1 MINVDGTPIHGTIVV
16 FNRVKLSLF
25 IIFITRDVKNIFQ
38 NVCRFE
44 QDFKKRFVKILDIRL
59 NWGKSSV
66 VFSFFSLVNIQFGK
80 KKKKIHIYF
89 KFYSSRILSL
99 PGGKGRILE
108 YVWTEKSLEQQKISV
123 KEDLRWGEPL
133 SIQLKDHW
141 FKKIWLKEKKKKLR
155 ISEKYLTR
163 IRKKICGKK
172 SFFTKDL
179 DVQSLWSCNII

>member
-1 MINVDGTPIHGTIVV
+1 MINVDGTPIHGTIVA

-80 KKKKIHIYF
+80 KKKIHIYF

-108 YVWTEKSLEQQKISV
+108 YVWTEKSLEQQRISV

>member
-108 YVWTEKSLEQQKISV
+108 YVWTEKSLEQQRISV

-141 FKKIWLKEKKKKLR
+141 FKKIWLKEKKNCEFLR
-155 ISEKYLTR
+155 NIWRGSE
-163 IRKKICGKK
+163 KKICGKK

>member
-141 FKKIWLKEKKKKLR
+141 FKKIWLKEKKKLR

-163 IRKKICGKK
+163 IRKKICRKK

>member
-108 YVWTEKSLEQQKISV
+108 YVWTEKSLEQQRISV

-141 FKKIWLKEKKKKLR
+141 FKKIWLKEKKKTANFWEIFDADQKKNLWEKIFFHKGSR
-155 ISEKYLTR
+155 CTISLV
-163 IRKKICGKK
+163 
-172 SFFTKDL
+172 L
-179 DVQSLWSCNII
+179 

>member
-1 MINVDGTPIHGTIVV
+1 MEHRFTE
-16 FNRVKLSLF
+16 LSSYSTVSSYLF
-25 IIFITRDVKNIFQ
+25 LSFLLREMLKIFQ

-108 YVWTEKSLEQQKISV
+108 YVWTEKSLEQQRISV

-141 FKKIWLKEKKKKLR
+141 FKKIWLKEKKKNCEFLRNIWRGSEKKSVGKNLSSQR
-155 ISEKYLTR
+155 ISMYNLSGLV
-163 IRKKICGKK
+163 I
-172 SFFTKDL
+172 
-179 DVQSLWSCNII
+179 